1 MNHSGGV
8 PGQGPTPSSHPYFPG
23 KRSSAAVATV
33 GQSVSSVSANDLR
46 ELSKT
51 LQELNSQFKQN
62 VKVLTEIKDC
72 IVKVCEKQEARPVDD
87 NAGVHRLERVSRSLD
102 RGKRLSI
109 RLVVAQAIS
118 R

>member
-8 PGQGPTPSSHPYFPG
+8 PGHGSTPSSHPYFPG
-23 KRSSAAVATV
+23 KRSSATVATA
-33 GQSVSSVSANDLR
+33 GQSVSSISTNDLR

-51 LQELNSQFKQN
+51 LQELNTQFKQN

-72 IVKVCEKQEARPVDD
+72 IVKVCEKQESRPVDD

-102 RGKRLSI
+102 QGKRLSI
-109 RLVVAQAIS
+109 RLAVAHPIS
-118 R
+118 